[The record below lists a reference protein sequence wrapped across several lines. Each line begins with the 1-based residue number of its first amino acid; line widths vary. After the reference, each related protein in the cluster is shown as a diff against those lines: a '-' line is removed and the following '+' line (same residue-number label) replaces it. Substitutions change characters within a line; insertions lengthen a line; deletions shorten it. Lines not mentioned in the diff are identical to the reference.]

1 MSETTI
7 VILHGWGHSR
17 EHWAQFASMFHDVDV
32 QTIDLPGFGSEPL
45 VSPEW
50 GIPEYASWV
59 VEKLQALR
67 FGGQAASAKR
77 KVILIGHSFG
87 GRIATCIASRNPEW
101 LAQLVLIGAP
111 CLYMPSQKVRLLKRI
126 AKVVKMLG
134 LTSNPLSLNS
144 ELTEADKKGMGEIYR
159 RVVSY
164 DQTEELKKIHA
175 RTLILRG
182 IDDTYPG
189 DEVCST
195 MHRLVQGSQYEVIP
209 GVGHNIHLENPT
221 LLYGIVRKFLIL
233 K

>member
-1 MSETTI
+1 
-7 VILHGWGHSR
+7 
-17 EHWAQFASMFHDVDV
+17 MFHDVDV
-32 QTIDLPGFGSEPL
+32 QTIDLPGFGTEPL

-50 GIPEYASWV
+50 GIPEYANWTESK
-59 VEKLQALR
+59 VESLK
-67 FGGQAASAKR
+67 SK

-175 RTLILRG
+175 RTLVLRG
-182 IDDTYPG
+182 SADTYPN
-189 DEVCST
+189 DEVCSII
-195 MHRLVQGSQYEVIP
+195 HQLVRGSTYEVLP

-221 LLYGIVRKFLIL
+221 LLYGVVRKWFSTGSN
-233 K
+233 

>member
-17 EHWAQFASMFHDVDV
+17 EHWAHFASMFHDVDV
-32 QTIDLPGFGSEPL
+32 RTIDLPGFGSEPL

-50 GIPEYASWV
+50 GIPEYASWAQSKI
-59 VEKLQALR
+59 ESLK
-67 FGGQAASAKR
+67 SK

-87 GRIATCIASRNPEW
+87 GRIATCIASHNPEW

-164 DQTEELKKIHA
+164 DQREELKKIHT

-182 IDDTYPG
+182 IDDTYPS

-195 MHRLVQGSQYEVIP
+195 MHQLVQSSTYEVLP

-221 LLYGIVRKFLIL
+221 LLYGVIRKYINI
-233 K
+233 

>member
-7 VILHGWGHSR
+7 VIQHGWGHSR
-17 EHWAQFASMFHDVDV
+17 EHWAQFAGMFHDVDV

-50 GIPEYASWV
+50 GIPEYASWAQSKI
-59 VEKLQALR
+59 ESLK
-67 FGGQAASAKR
+67 SK
-77 KVILIGHSFG
+77 KIILIGHSFG

-111 CLYMPSQKVRLLKRI
+111 CLYMPSQKVRLIKRI

-164 DQTEELKKIHA
+164 DQTDELKKIHVG
-175 RTLILRG
+175 TLILRG
-182 IDDTYPG
+182 IDDTYPS
-189 DEVCST
+189 DEVCNT
-195 MHRLVQGSQYEVIP
+195 MHQLVQGSQYEVLP

-221 LLYGIVRKFLIL
+221 LLYGIVRKFMIL
-233 K
+233 

>member
-17 EHWAQFASMFHDVDV
+17 EHWAHFASMFHDVDV

-50 GIPEYASWV
+50 GIPEYAKWAQSK
-59 VEKLQALR
+59 VESLK
-67 FGGQAASAKR
+67 SK
-77 KVILIGHSFG
+77 KVILVGHSFG
-87 GRIATCIASRNPEW
+87 GRIATYIASLNPEW
-101 LAQLVLIGAP
+101 LAQLILIGAP

-144 ELTEADKKGMGEIYR
+144 ELTEADKKDMGEIYR

-164 DQTEELKKIHA
+164 DQTEELKKIHI
-175 RTLILRG
+175 RTLILQG
-182 IDDTYPG
+182 SADTYPSE
-189 DEVCST
+189 EVCSA
-195 MHRLVQGSQYEVIP
+195 MHRLVQDSQYKVLP

-221 LLYGIVRKFLIL
+221 LLYGIVRKFIIL
-233 K
+233 

>member
-17 EHWAQFASMFHDVDV
+17 EHWAEFASMFHDVDV
-32 QTIDLPGFGSEPL
+32 LTFDLPGFGSEPL

-50 GIPEYASWV
+50 GIPEYADWV
-59 VEKLQALR
+59 IKKL
-67 FGGQAASAKR
+67 QAASAKR

-87 GRIATCIASRNPEW
+87 GRIATYIASLNPEW

-164 DQTEELKKIHA
+164 DQTEELKKIHT

-182 IDDTYPG
+182 IDDTYPS

-195 MHRLVQGSQYEVIP
+195 MHQLVQSSTYEVLP

-221 LLYGIVRKFLIL
+221 LLYGVVRKWFSTGSN
-233 K
+233 

>member
-50 GIPEYASWV
+50 GIPEYANWTESK
-59 VEKLQALR
+59 VESLK
-67 FGGQAASAKR
+67 SK
-77 KVILIGHSFG
+77 KVILVGHSFG
-87 GRIATCIASRNPEW
+87 GRIATYIASLNPEW
-101 LAQLVLIGAP
+101 LAQLILIGAP

-144 ELTEADKKGMGEIYR
+144 ELTEADKKDMGEIYR

-164 DQTEELKKIHA
+164 DQTEELKKIHI
-175 RTLILRG
+175 RTLILQG
-182 IDDTYPG
+182 SADTYPSE
-189 DEVCST
+189 EVCSA
-195 MHRLVQGSQYEVIP
+195 MHRLVQDSQYKVLP

-221 LLYGIVRKFLIL
+221 LLYGIVRKFIIL
-233 K
+233 

>member
-1 MSETTI
+1 
-7 VILHGWGHSR
+7 
-17 EHWAQFASMFHDVDV
+17 MFHDVDV
-32 QTIDLPGFGSEPL
+32 QTIDLPGFGGESL

-50 GIPEYASWV
+50 GIPEYASWAQSK
-59 VEKLQALR
+59 VESLK
-67 FGGQAASAKR
+67 SK

-111 CLYMPSQKVRLLKRI
+111 CLYMPSQKIRLLKRI
-126 AKVVKMLG
+126 AKVVKLLG
-134 LTSNPLSLNS
+134 LKNNPLSLNQ

-182 IDDTYPG
+182 IDDTYPS

-195 MHRLVQGSQYEVIP
+195 MHQLVQSSTYEVLS

-221 LLYGIVRKFLIL
+221 LLYGIVRKFIIL
-233 K
+233 

>member
-32 QTIDLPGFGSEPL
+32 QTIDLPGFGGESL

-50 GIPEYASWV
+50 GIPEYASWAQSK
-59 VEKLQALR
+59 VESLK
-67 FGGQAASAKR
+67 SK

-111 CLYMPSQKVRLLKRI
+111 CLYMPSQKIRLLKRI
-126 AKVVKMLG
+126 AKVVKLLG
-134 LTSNPLSLNS
+134 LKNNPLSLNQ

-164 DQTEELKKIHA
+164 DQTEELKKIHT

-182 IDDTYPG
+182 IEDTYPS

-195 MHRLVQGSQYEVIP
+195 MHQLVQSSTYEVLS

-221 LLYGIVRKFLIL
+221 LLYGIVRKFIIL
-233 K
+233 

>member
-17 EHWAQFASMFHDVDV
+17 EQWVQFASMFHDVDV
-32 QTIDLPGFGSEPL
+32 QTIDLPGFGTEPL

-50 GIPEYASWV
+50 GIPEYADWV
-59 VEKLQALR
+59 IGKLEIGNWKLQNHSVVL
-67 FGGQAASAKR
+67 
-77 KVILIGHSFG
+77 VGHSFG

-111 CLYMPSQKVRLLKRI
+111 CLYIPSQKVRLLKRI
-126 AKVVKMLG
+126 AKVVKLLG
-134 LTSNPLSLNS
+134 LANNTLSLNQ

-164 DQTEELKKIHA
+164 DQTEELKKISAH
-175 RTLILRG
+175 TLIVRG
-182 IDDTYPG
+182 SEDTYPS
-189 DEVCST
+189 DEVCRA
-195 MHRLVQGSQYEVIP
+195 MNQLVQGSRYEVLS

-221 LLYGIVRKFLIL
+221 LLYGVVKKWFSTGSN
-233 K
+233 